1 MVTPVKNH
9 DQYTIKTGTLNSLS
23 EQDLMDCARFQY
35 ECLGCN
41 GGQTTEAMKY
51 AAKEGGLCSQ
61 SEYKATAK
69 DDTNQDYEAVTLTVT
84 AAGCVSID
92 IEADHTAFQHYSSSV
107 LTGNCRTSIDTDVS
121 QKYMKVKKGYFN
133 VCRDCDTLHYSRDL
147 FAFVLQLYLSFVMYD
162 ISRNFVRPF
171 PYGQITRTPSSN
183 VLRSI
188 HSSSNNVGI

>member
-69 DDTNQDYEAVTLTVT
+69 DSMCKSSSCVTKYEAVTPYSSLALETVT

-92 IEADHTAFQHYSSSV
+92 IEADHTAFQQYSSSV
-107 LTGNCRTSIDTDVS
+107 LTGNCRTSIDYVGLVVDTDASQKSRVS
-121 QKYMKVKKGYFN
+121 Q
-133 VCRDCDTLHYSRDL
+133 RALDL
-147 FAFVLQLYLSFVMYD
+147 VT
-162 ISRNFVRPF
+162 
-171 PYGQITRTPSSN
+171 QIQN
-183 VLRSI
+183 
-188 HSSSNNVGI
+188 